1 MSVTARVVHS
11 ISKEVTETVSFK
23 DCIVLWLKVL
33 KIEVSSFCLLIPF
46 LVKRRYIALNLIHSA
61 ESIKAC
67 IYPRLIS
74 CLSS

>member
-1 MSVTARVVHS
+1 MPVTARVIHS

-33 KIEVSSFCLLIPF
+33 KIEVLSFCLLIPF
-46 LVKRRYIALNLIHSA
+46 LVKRSIALNLIHSA

-67 IYPRLIS
+67 IYPRLKS